1 MPDQQPIIVRT
12 LARARL
18 ELLGAAVSTGVAP

>member
-18 ELLGAAVSTGVAP
+18 ELLGAAMAAGVAR